1 MKMKLNPS
9 VINNDP
15 EETLTNVKFIKKEKN
30 AWKKIDSFKVIFCF
44 FVQFIYFLSFFF
56 KG

>member
-1 MKMKLNPS
+1 MKLNPS